1 MYNKEV
7 GVIKIKH
14 TKMLIKTN
22 QKDKHGKDLYQNAL
36 TGEEKQEIRVR
47 HWNRLT
53 DEQEDGT
60 VIKEEEI
67 YYLVVPDY
75 DVSVKMHWKKRDC
88 DVINGEGV
96 G

>member
-1 MYNKEV
+1 MRRWYERWAWQGGCSMKV
-7 GVIKIKH
+7 
-14 TKMLIKTN
+14 
-22 QKDKHGKDLYQNAL
+22 KDK
-36 TGEEKQEIRVR
+36 IRVR

-75 DVSVKMHWKKRDC
+75 DISVKMHWKKRDC

>member
-1 MYNKEV
+1 MRRWYERWAWRGGCEV
-7 GVIKIKH
+7 K
-14 TKMLIKTN
+14 
-22 QKDKHGKDLYQNAL
+22 
-36 TGEEKQEIRVR
+36 KQEIRVR

-96 G
+96 GCSKP

>member
-1 MYNKEV
+1 MRR
-7 GVIKIKH
+7 
-14 TKMLIKTN
+14 LC
-22 QKDKHGKDLYQNAL
+22 GKRRWQ
-36 TGEEKQEIRVR
+36 GGCSMEKQEIRVR

>member
-1 MYNKEV
+1 MRRWYERWAWLGGCSMKV
-7 GVIKIKH
+7 
-14 TKMLIKTN
+14 
-22 QKDKHGKDLYQNAL
+22 KDK
-36 TGEEKQEIRVR
+36 IRVR

-60 VIKEEEI
+60 VIKEDEI